1 MTKDVII
8 PIIVAII
15 SSGTLSTIITMI
27 YTQVEKRKA
36 KATAETIGI
45 RVLLE
50 NEINNLGREYM
61 RQGFIYGDDKERLE
75 RMWRVY
81 HCDLGGNGFLDAVM
95 SEVKKLEVKW
105 R

>member
-15 SSGTLSTIITMI
+15 SSDTLSIIITMI
-27 YTQVEKRKA
+27 CNKVEKRKA

-50 NEINNLGREYM
+50 NEINNLGLEYM
-61 RQGFIYGDDKERLE
+61 KQGFVYGDDKERLE
-75 RMWRVY
+75 RMWNVY
-81 HCDLGGNGFLDAVM
+81 HKDLGGNGFLDAVM
-95 SEVKKLEVKW
+95 NEVRKLEVKW